1 MQEDGQT
8 KQKRRELEA
17 ALAARA
23 RALQKEHQRLQ
34 AIASQ
39 AKSMDATEQRSIQQL
54 QTEIARVSADLASET
69 KRLVRAEERL
79 AAATT
84 TLQEMQ
90 REKAVLSEEMM
101 DMMLEMEEGAA
112 ASVRNVEVGLSKM
125 GLMRNGAADGDVGE

>member
-23 RALQKEHQRLQ
+23 RALQEEHQRLQ